1 MTLKISITK
10 FKRDKMSS
18 KYPLAETNYKILPS
32 INSPDD
38 LKRLNIHE
46 LETLAGEI
54 REFIIDT
61 ISKTGGHL
69 GASLGV
75 VELTLAV
82 HYVFN
87 APKDKIIWD
96 TGHQGYVHKI
106 ITGRRDVFHTIRQFR
121 GISGFLKRSESI
133 YDVFGAGHASTSIS
147 AALGIATARDFDGAD
162 YKVVAIIGDGAMTAG
177 LAYEAMN
184 NAGMMRKNL
193 IVILNDNNMSI
204 SPNVWAVSKYFTD
217 LIASAHYNK
226 LKSFIWDLTGQLDGM
241 GDRIRKLAARVEGGV
256 KAIITPG
263 MLFEALGFRYFG
275 PVNGHNI
282 AKLIKIL
289 NEIKNLNGPILVHV
303 ITQKGKGYKPAEED
317 EQKYHGVTPFDKI
330 TGKMYKSD
338 KPQPPSY
345 TKVFGEAVV
354 QLAKRNNKIVGITA
368 AMPEGTGLNILAK
381 EIPERFFDV
390 GIAEQHAVTF
400 AAGLATEGYIPI
412 CAIYSTFLQRA
423 FDQIIHDVALQHLH
437 VIFAIDR
444 AGLVGA
450 DGPTHHGAFDLSY
463 LRLIP
468 GMVIMAPK
476 DESELRDMLYTATIY
491 NKGPVAIR
499 YPRGNGVGVPLKDDF
514 DLIEI
519 GKSEILKEG
528 RDIAILAIGNMVYP
542 ALKSAEILQRYGID
556 AMVVNMRFVKPLD
569 EKLLDMIFEKFNKVV
584 TVEENTIRGG
594 FGSAVLEYAASK
606 GVVNVKFLIHG
617 IPDEFIEHGTQPE
630 LWQMLKLDANG
641 IAEKILETFEF
652 DKVLIPQKTHS

>member
-1 MTLKISITK
+1 M
-10 FKRDKMSS
+10 DG
-18 KYPLAETNYKILPS
+18 NYRILPR

-38 LKRLNIHE
+38 LKGLSVRE
-46 LETLAGEI
+46 LEELASEI

-61 ISKTGGHL
+61 ISKVGGHL

-87 APKDKIIWD
+87 APRDKIVWD

-106 ITGRRDVFHTIRQFR
+106 ITGRRDVFHTIRQFK

-147 AALGIATARDFDGAD
+147 AALGIATARDFDGQD

-184 NAGMMRKNL
+184 NAGVLKKNL

-204 SPNVWAVSKYFTD
+204 SPNVWAVSKYFTE
-217 LIASAHYNK
+217 LIASSHYNK
-226 LKSFIWDLTGQLDGM
+226 LKSFVWDLTGQLDSV

-282 AKLIKIL
+282 QKLIRIL
-289 NEIKNLNGPILVHV
+289 SEIKNLNGPILLHV

-317 EQKYHGVTPFDKI
+317 EQKLHGVTPFDKV

-354 QLAKRNNKIVGITA
+354 QLARQNSKIVGITA
-368 AMPEGTGLNILAK
+368 AMPEGTGLNILKK

-400 AAGLATEGYIPI
+400 SAGLATEGYIPI

-437 VIFAIDR
+437 VVFALDR

-468 GMVIMAPK
+468 NMVIMAPK

-499 YPRGNGVGVPLKDDF
+499 YPRGNGVGVPLKENF

-519 GKSEILKEG
+519 GKAEILREG
-528 RDIAILAIGNMVYP
+528 DDIAILAVGSMVYP
-542 ALKSAEILQRYGID
+542 SLKASEKLSSYGIE

-569 EKLLDMIFEKFNKVV
+569 EELLDYVFERFDKVV

-594 FGSAVLEYAASK
+594 FGSAVLEYAVMR
-606 GVVNVKFLIHG
+606 GVKNVKFLIHG
-617 IPDEFIEHGTQPE
+617 IPDEFIEHGTQNE
-630 LWQMLKLDANG
+630 LWRMLKLDPDG
-641 IAEKILETFEF
+641 IVERIIEAFDFEILKDKTKILKNGE
-652 DKVLIPQKTHS
+652 S